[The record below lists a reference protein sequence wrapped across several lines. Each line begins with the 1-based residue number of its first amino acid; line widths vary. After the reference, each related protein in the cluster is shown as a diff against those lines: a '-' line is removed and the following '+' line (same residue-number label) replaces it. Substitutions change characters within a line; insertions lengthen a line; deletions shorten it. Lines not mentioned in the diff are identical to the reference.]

1 MSSQHIGHRK
11 LLVVRWFALLLAH
24 QNRSHKGY
32 DSKPLAKEN
41 RQFELAPRDC
51 LNSPG
56 DVLKWKK
63 QQQLNKQTTTT
74 ILAIDDLT
82 MLLFMLTCCLLL
94 VLRCLLNNVLHET
107 QQQFSNVPSTARP
120 FEAAE
125 LECYMWET
133 GCTLRRQKAARC

>member
-11 LLVVRWFALLLAH
+11 LLVVTWFALLLAH

-32 DSKPLAKEN
+32 DSKPWQKKT
-41 RQFELAPRDC
+41 
-51 LNSPG
+51 
-56 DVLKWKK
+56 DVL
-63 QQQLNKQTTTT
+63 
-74 ILAIDDLT
+74 I

-94 VLRCLLNNVLHET
+94 VLRCLLNNVMHET

-125 LECYMWET
+125 LESYMWET
-133 GCTLRRQKAARC
+133 GCTSRRQKAARC